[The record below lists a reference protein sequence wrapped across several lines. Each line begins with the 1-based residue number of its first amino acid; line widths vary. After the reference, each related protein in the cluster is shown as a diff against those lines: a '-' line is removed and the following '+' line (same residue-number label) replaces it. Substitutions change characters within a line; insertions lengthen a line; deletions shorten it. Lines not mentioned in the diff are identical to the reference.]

1 MARFVNRKVIMD
13 NRKYTVE
20 YIPEFADCDKKYD
33 IKPQVLL
40 AWCAELA
47 GNHLR
52 SRNITREQMWKDG
65 QVFFSPVP
73 QFILK
78 KYRSIIISCI

>member
-13 NRKYTVE
+13 SRKYTVE

-52 SRNITREQMWKDG
+52 RE
-65 QVFFSPVP
+65 SARRY
-73 QFILK
+73 I
-78 KYRSIIISCI
+78 RSVCIFYANGDLQAPT

>member
-13 NRKYTVE
+13 SRKYTVE

-40 AWCAELA
+40 AWLSLIHISEP
-47 GNHLR
+47 
-52 SRNITREQMWKDG
+52 TR
-65 QVFFSPVP
+65 P
-73 QFILK
+73 
-78 KYRSIIISCI
+78 

>member
-13 NRKYTVE
+13 SRKYTVE

-52 SRNITREQMWKDG
+52 SRNITRERRNLYLHFLHRLNKSYLAEEKAG
-65 QVFFSPVP
+65 EE
-73 QFILK
+73 
-78 KYRSIIISCI
+78 

>member
-13 NRKYTVE
+13 SRKYTVE

-47 GNHLR
+47 GNHG
-52 SRNITREQMWKDG
+52 SRCGRTVR
-65 QVFFSPVP
+65 FFFLPVP
-73 QFILK
+73 QLILK
-78 KYRSIIISCI
+78 KYRSITINCI